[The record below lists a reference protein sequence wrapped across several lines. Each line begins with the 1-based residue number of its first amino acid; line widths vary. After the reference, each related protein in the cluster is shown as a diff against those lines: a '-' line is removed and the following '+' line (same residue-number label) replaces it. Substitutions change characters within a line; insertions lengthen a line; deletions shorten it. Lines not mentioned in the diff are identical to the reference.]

1 MEVSILQICIRSFS
15 GKNPHEARLI
25 GARLNTVV
33 LRLFYKRSAV
43 DWPVSIFHRILHE
56 IQWLGGLVINWP
68 SYMQS
73 SSEPFDWWWL
83 AEKHQPQ
90 YGGSRSFKNDE
101 LHQTKDIHFLKADD
115 MLSTQKHRLSH
126 LSERL
131 FYIKLSAGRSFYKI
145 FFFGI
150 FQNSSDNILF
160 LVWV

>member
-1 MEVSILQICIRSFS
+1 MLLS
-15 GKNPHEARLI
+15 KNFWKPVLWWNVKTSNIEYYDIQYAAERTI
-25 GARLNTVV
+25 NTVV

-115 MLSTQKHRLSH
+115 M
-126 LSERL
+126 
-131 FYIKLSAGRSFYKI
+131 
-145 FFFGI
+145 
-150 FQNSSDNILF
+150 
-160 LVWV
+160 